1 MATTT
6 DPTAATRLPA
16 DVLHAFARDVFVA
29 RGVPDDDA
37 ATAADVLVTSDL
49 RAVESHG
56 VPRLA
61 SYVNGLE
68 DGRVNPTPRV
78 TIVRETA
85 CTATVDGDGGL
96 GLVVGP
102 RANEIAMAKAE
113 DVGTGWVVVR
123 NSNHYGIAGY
133 YPLQAVERG
142 LIGWSMTNSSANQAP
157 LWGAEARLGSN
168 AIAIGFPGGEEGPV
182 VVDMASSVVSH
193 GKLEIAARAGASIP
207 LGWAIDADGQ
217 PTSDPG
223 AVRAGGALLPL
234 GGTKEQGGHKGYAL
248 ASVVDIFTGVLS
260 GAAWGPFTPRFT
272 RSPEPPSER
281 SGVGI
286 GHLFAA
292 MRVDAF
298 ADPDEFRVDL
308 DEWIRTLRATRPLE
322 GAPAV
327 LVPGDPERAAEA
339 DRRAHG
345 IPLSA
350 PVVASLREVAE
361 RTGVPLEV

>member
-6 DPTAATRLPA
+6 GTTAVTRIPA
-16 DVLHAFARDVFVA
+16 EVLRAFARDVLVS
-29 RGVPDDDA
+29 RGVPEDDA
-37 ATAADVLVTSDL
+37 TTAADVLVSSDL

-56 VPRLA
+56 VPRLV

-68 DGRVNPTPRV
+68 EGRINPTP
-78 TIVRETA
+78 TITVVRETA
-85 CTATVDGDGGL
+85 CTATVDGDRGL

-113 DVGTGWVVVR
+113 DAGTGWVVVR

-133 YPLQAVERG
+133 YVLRAVERG
-142 LIGWSMTNSSANQAP
+142 LIGWSMTNSSAIQAP
-157 LWGAEARLGSN
+157 LWGAEAQLGSN
-168 AIAIGFPGGEEGPV
+168 PIAIGFPGGEEGPV
-182 VVDMASSVVSH
+182 VVDMATSVVSH
-193 GKLEIAARAGASIP
+193 GKLEIAARAGEPIP
-207 LGWAIDADGQ
+207 HGWAIDADGQ
-217 PTSDPG
+217 PTHDPE

-248 ASVVDIFTGVLS
+248 AAAVDIFTGVLS

-272 RSPEPPSER
+272 RPPQPGGDR
-281 SGVGI
+281 SGVGV

-298 ADPDEFRVDL
+298 TDPDEFRGDL
-308 DEWIRTLRATRPLE
+308 DEWIRTLRATRPQA
-322 GAPAV
+322 GSPAV

-339 DRRAHG
+339 DRGVNG
-345 IPLSA
+345 IPLSE
-350 PVVASLREVAE
+350 PVLASLREVAA
-361 RTGVPLEV
+361 RTGVPFD